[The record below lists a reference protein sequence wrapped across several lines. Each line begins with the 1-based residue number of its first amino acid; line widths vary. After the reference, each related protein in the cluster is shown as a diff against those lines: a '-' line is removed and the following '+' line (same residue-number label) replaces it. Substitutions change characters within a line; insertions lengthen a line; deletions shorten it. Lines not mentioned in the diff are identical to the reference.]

1 MPDSPNAPTPE
12 QLMRVMRS
20 LMRMTA
26 IALIENAAT
35 QAAIV
40 LVAPDVIQ
48 AIGPAREAIRKQWQP
63 ILDSL
68 AESTPE
74 SLEDI
79 FQRFEGPIQ

>member
-1 MPDSPNAPTPE
+1 MAENQKPPTPE

-26 IALIENAAT
+26 NSLIENAAT

-63 ILDSL
+63 VLDSL